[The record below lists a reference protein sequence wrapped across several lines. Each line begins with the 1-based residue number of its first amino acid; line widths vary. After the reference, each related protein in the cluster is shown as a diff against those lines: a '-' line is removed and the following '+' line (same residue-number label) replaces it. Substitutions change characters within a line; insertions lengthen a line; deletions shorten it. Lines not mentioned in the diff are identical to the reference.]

1 MFAGLVST
9 VHLIG
14 TPAADTDKDTAIGPP
29 GDHVP
34 TYEIAAHLAFV
45 SNGVCLVVRLCLPLA
60 AGQVFDV
67 FQDVRME
74 RFIVRHQARYFCQ
87 LEEVPGAA

>member
-1 MFAGLVST
+1 MYVCGLST

-45 SNGVCLVVRLCLPLA
+45 SNGVL
-60 AGQVFDV
+60 
-67 FQDVRME
+67 
-74 RFIVRHQARYFCQ
+74 
-87 LEEVPGAA
+87 